1 MIAQGKGGRI
11 IGTTSLVGKRG
22 TFVTHTSGGD
32 ENSENESINFT
43 GSAGQSA
50 YSASKFAVR
59 GLTQCA
65 ALDYGKYGITVNA
78 YAPGIT
84 ETPLRECDRAYAC
97 VCPSRR

>member
-11 IGTTSLVGKRG
+11 IGATSLVGKRG
-22 TFVTHTSGGD
+22 TFVAHTSGGD
-32 ENSENESINFT
+32 ENSENKFINFT

-65 ALDYGKYGITVNA
+65 ALEYGKYGITVNA
-78 YAPGIT
+78 YAPGLIR
-84 ETPLRECDRAYAC
+84 TPLCKTDRL
-97 VCPSRR
+97 